1 MLLSHFASSQN
12 GTIWHF
18 GIKCGLDF
26 TSGQPRQIYS
36 NIISVDPA
44 DFIHRPKPAN
54 RLFDTADAYINSSV
68 VTSCDGKVLMYTS
81 GRISFNRYGT
91 IIPKSIKLRYRSK
104 VSADGNV
111 SLALKFKDTIYNI
124 FGIATD
130 NGNTPSII
138 AGLYFYKLWV
148 NPVNDS
154 VIVVDTGYTKIDT
167 FGVTNLIVTKHS
179 NGKDYWILSVPD
191 SLDYESHCIRTYK
204 LDQNGLRQI
213 NTTIFANVDFKDT
226 HLIFSNS
233 GDKIIQANFGFGSVG
248 FLKNAINVFS
258 FNKTTGAID
267 NKIIIKRGYYLKNDS
282 AFNIYCP
289 AISPNDSFIYFPTR
303 EVLHSKINIRQ
314 IKQVE
319 LYGKDS
325 AVYTIAQNKNF
336 KDLGI
341 RWYGMK
347 LAPDDV
353 IYVNNYSRTTLPIIK
368 NTNTKNPI
376 FNEEG
381 FKFSSNL
388 NGIVGCS
395 KYMPTIYY
403 DPHHLKF
410 RTKILCMPTPIL
422 TNLSDTPYYR
432 SFMWYYG
439 DGDSSQGFKGK
450 HTYKQPGQYFVK
462 LKGLN
467 ECGAWIEWGDS
478 IKVDSTAFKKLKSI
492 ITLNKPIY
500 CKNDS
505 VALKVNIIN
514 SYNRKIRLDW
524 QDGSFDSLGLLIF
537 NKNKSF
543 LLSNNNP
550 IKLITSDGCA
560 MNDTLVVNPKVFPVL
575 GIKALS
581 KDTTLC
587 QGQFIDLKASA
598 KGGDSLNYKY
608 SWSDGTSNNHLKVSP
623 KVNTTYAVTIK
634 DGCQD
639 SVQGII
645 KIKVLD
651 SLKLKISGKD
661 TVCYGAINKISFSA
675 LGGKGNYL
683 YSFGGGSYKK
693 DSTITIKCFNDTL
706 IRVSAWDGCSTPA
719 IDSFKIYVVQPP
731 KINVTLMP
739 NKGCEPLLLSAIDS
753 TVSNNYK
760 NSVLRIGSNEYDLP
774 YFSNPIKD
782 TFKAGSYPV
791 NYTIYINN
799 CVFSQK
805 LSDLIVYPKPS
816 PKILPDS
823 FYEVLKDEYKSV
835 ALTGINQSNYVNKYM
850 DSFLWSVNQ
859 IGYSQNKSIYFPRKD
874 SGLFNVQLKIKS
886 PFGCLDSANARI
898 IIHPQLSVY
907 IPNAITPNQDGLN
920 DGFYP
925 QGMGIKSFKI
935 KLYSRW
941 GQLIFDGKENEKWIP
956 LASETSINV
965 LVYVI
970 DFVDFN
976 GEHKME
982 TGNVSVVR

>member
-1 MLLSHFASSQN
+1 MLLSHFGICQN

-26 TSGQPRQIYS
+26 STGQPKQIYS
-36 NIISVDPA
+36 NIFPVDQP
-44 DFIHRPKPAN
+44 DFITYPKPTA
-54 RLFDTADAYINSSV
+54 RLFDTGNSAINSSV

-91 IIPKSIKLRYRSK
+91 IIPKSLKLKKYSD
-104 VSADGNV
+104 VASDGNV
-111 SLALKFKDTIYNI
+111 SLALKYRDTIFNI
-124 FGIATD
+124 FGIAID
-130 NGNTPSII
+130 NAHNFNPL
-138 AGLYFYKLWV
+138 AGLYYYKLWV
-148 NPVNDS
+148 NPLNDS

-167 FGVTNLIVTKHS
+167 FGVTNLIVTRHA
-179 NGKDYWILSVPD
+179 NGKDYWVLAIPD

-204 LDQNGLRQI
+204 LDQNGLKQI
-213 NTTIFANVDFKDT
+213 NTTFFPSIDFKDT
-226 HLIFSNS
+226 HIIFSNR
-233 GDKIIQANFGFGSVG
+233 GDKIIQANFGFGSGG
-248 FLKNAINVFS
+248 FLKNAINVFN
-258 FNKTTGAID
+258 FNKNSGKIVTT
-267 NKIIIKRGYYLKNDS
+267 NIIKRGYYLKKDS
-282 AFNIYCP
+282 AFNVYGP
-289 AISPNDSFIYFPTR
+289 ALSPNDSFVYFPTR
-303 EVLHSKINIRQ
+303 EVFNSSKNIRQ
-314 IKQVE
+314 IKQAA

-325 AVYTIAQNKNF
+325 GVFTIGQNKNIN
-336 KDLGI
+336 DINVYWL
-341 RWYGMK
+341 GMK
-347 LAPDDV
+347 LAPNDE
-353 IYVNNYSRTTLPIIK
+353 IYVNSYGKYILPIIK
-368 NTNTKNPI
+368 NTNSRNPQFI
-376 FNEEG
+376 ENGFRFNS
-381 FKFSSNL
+381 KL
-388 NGIVGCS
+388 NGPVHCS
-395 KYMPTIYY
+395 KFMPTIYY

-410 RTKILCMPTPIL
+410 ITKVSCMPTPIF

-439 DGDSSQGFKGK
+439 DGDSSQGFKGR

-478 IKVDSTAFKKLKSI
+478 IRVDSTAFKKLKSS
-492 ITLNKPIY
+492 ITLNKSIY

-505 VALKVNIIN
+505 VALKVNILN
-514 SYNRKIRLDW
+514 SFNRKIRLDW
-524 QDGSFDSLGLLIF
+524 QDGRFDSLGLLIF

-550 IKLITSDGCA
+550 IRLITSDGCA
-560 MNDTLVVNPKVFPVL
+560 MNDTLVVNPKIFPVL

-587 QGQFIDLKASA
+587 QGQSIDLKAFA
-598 KGGDSLNYKY
+598 QGGDSVNYKY
-608 SWSDGTSNNHLKVSP
+608 FWSDGSTNNHLKVSP
-623 KVNTTYAVTIK
+623 NVNNTYAVTIK

-639 SVQGII
+639 SVQGTI
-645 KIKVLD
+645 KINVLD

-661 TVCYGAINKISFSA
+661 TVCYGEVNKISFSA
-675 LGGKGNYL
+675 IGGKGNYL
-683 YSFGGGSYKK
+683 YSIGGGSYKK
-693 DSTITIKCFNDTL
+693 DSFIIIKCLNDTV
-706 IRVSAWDGCSTPA
+706 IRVSAWDGCSIPV
-719 IDSFKIYVVQPP
+719 IDSFKIQVVQPP
-731 KINVTLMP
+731 KINVILMP
-739 NKGCEPLLLSAIDS
+739 NKGCEPLLLNVLDS
-753 TVSNNYK
+753 TLSNHQK
-760 NSVLRIGSNEYDLP
+760 NSVLKIGAKEYDLP
-774 YFSNPIKD
+774 YLLNTIKD

-799 CVFSQK
+799 CIFSQK

-823 FYEVLKDEYKSV
+823 FFEVLKDDNKTV
-835 ALTGINQSNYVNKYM
+835 ALTGINQSNYTNKYL
-850 DSFLWSVNQ
+850 DSFLWTVNQ

-925 QGMGIKSFKI
+925 QGMGIKSYKI

-941 GQLIFDGKENEKWIP
+941 GQLIFDGKENEKWVP
-956 LASETSINV
+956 EGLTTSINV

-976 GEHKME
+976 GEHRLE